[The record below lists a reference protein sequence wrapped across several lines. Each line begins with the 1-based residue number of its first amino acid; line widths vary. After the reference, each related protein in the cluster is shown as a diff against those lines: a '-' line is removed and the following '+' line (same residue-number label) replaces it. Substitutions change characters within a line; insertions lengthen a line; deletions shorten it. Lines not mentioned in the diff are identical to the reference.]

1 MCLMVNAIAYII
13 TEDEIKWEHFLK
25 GMSMLLKKGN
35 SILLLGEKNDNNEI
49 STSSIIN
56 SI

>member
-1 MCLMVNAIAYII
+1 MVNAIAYII